1 MKLLIK
7 GGRVVDPVNN
17 TDRIADVLIEHGVIK
32 AISAIGTALDDGRDT
47 GQSDCDRLVGAAE
60 TAAPN
65 DSGVIDAAGKLVVP
79 GLIDMH
85 VHLREPGLEAK
96 ETIATGTRAAAR
108 GGFTGVACMPNTKP
122 VIDNE
127 ALIEFIKSR
136 AKSEGLVHVFPIGAI
151 TKGSKGD
158 ELAEIG
164 DMYRTGAVAVSD
176 DGRPVANAQMMRL
189 AMEYAGMFDL
199 PVLSHCEDQDLVA
212 DGVMHEGYY
221 STIYGLRGIS
231 RLAEEVMAARDIMLA
246 ELTGARLH
254 LCHISTRGTVELV
267 RMAKKR
273 GVRVTAEATPHHF
286 TLTDEAVGAYDPAT
300 KVNPPLRTAD
310 DVAAV
315 KEGLRDGTI
324 DVIATDHAPHT
335 VEEKDVEFNYAPFGM
350 VGLETAVG
358 LAFSELV
365 APGILTV
372 PQLIEKMSVNPAR
385 VLKLDR
391 GTLNIGAIADVTV
404 IDPAMT
410 ELVKPED
417 FAGKGKNTPFGG
429 RSLQGLPVAT
439 IVAGKPVM
447 LDRQILQ
454 RGKH

>member
-7 GGRVVDPVNN
+7 GGRVVDPANDF
-17 TDRIADVLIEHGVIK
+17 DRTADLLVEEGVIK
-32 AISAIGTALDDGRDT
+32 AIDNGIESKD
-47 GQSDCDRLVGAAE
+47 AE
-60 TAAPN
+60 I
-65 DSGVIDAAGKLVVP
+65 IDAAGKLVVP

-108 GGFTGVACMPNTKP
+108 GGFTSVACMPNTKP

-127 ALIEFIKSR
+127 ALVEFIRSR
-136 AKSEGLVHVFPIGAI
+136 AKTDGVVNVFPIGAI
-151 TKGSKGD
+151 TKGSKSE

-176 DGRPVANAQMMRL
+176 DGQPVAGAHLMRL
-189 AMEYAGMFDL
+189 AMEYAKMFDL
-199 PVLSHCEDQDLVA
+199 PVLSHCEDKDLVA

-221 STIYGLRGIS
+221 STVYGLRGIT
-231 RLAEEVMAARDIMLA
+231 RLAEEVMVARDIMLA

-254 LCHISTRGTVELV
+254 LCHISTRGSVELV

-273 GVRVTAEATPHHF
+273 GIQVTAEVTPHHF
-286 TLTDEAVGAYDPAT
+286 TLTDEVVGTYDTST
-300 KVNPPLRTAD
+300 KVNPPLRSAD

-315 KEGLRDGTI
+315 KEGLQDGTI

-335 VEEKDVEFNYAPFGM
+335 VEEKDVEYNYAPFGM

-358 LAFSELV
+358 LAMTELV
-365 APGILTV
+365 GPGLLTV
-372 PQLIEKMSVNPAR
+372 RQLIEKMSLNPAR

-391 GTLNIGAIADVTV
+391 GTLNTGATADITI
-404 IDPAMT
+404 IDQELT
-410 ELVKPED
+410 EAVKPQD
-417 FAGKGKNTPFGG
+417 FAGKGKNTPFAG
-429 RSLQGLPVAT
+429 RELKGVPVAT
-439 IVAGKPVM
+439 IVGGKLVM
-447 LDRQILQ
+447 RDRKMLI
-454 RGKH
+454 